1 MHSILVGKSVGKDL
15 VEDLG
20 LGGMVILECLLRR

>member
-1 MHSILVGKSVGKDL
+1 LVGKSVGKDL

-20 LGGMVILECLLRR
+20 LGGKVILRWALRR